1 MTHHN
6 GAFFWLSLSFLL
18 LFSSS
23 SLAQSFFQL
32 DEKDNQLHFSY
43 HWDDFDGNQN
53 AIEFSAHK
61 KDFLEPL
68 KRYRGFNR
76 ERSQRELS
84 RQLNRYIRQQNWR
97 GIQAKLT
104 PRQQSVQLVT
114 SRARN
119 QEQQTQLE
127 QYKRR
132 LREYYNE
139 RWIDYLDSNF
149 YESISLPPGERG
161 IIPDH
166 AAIASE
172 MENVIKPLIN
182 AIGEQLGDNTQRN
195 YINYVTSFLQQIPY
209 NELTN
214 KLDSR
219 GDGFTPPNQLIYYNQ
234 GDCDSKVTL
243 MTAIMRNIIN
253 NAKMAIIY
261 LPEHAVF
268 GINISKR
275 DSDTTIEHEG
285 IQYVLVDVTG
295 PAAMPAGTVGEDTEF
310 HIRTGQY
317 TVKPVN

>member
-104 PRQQSVQLVT
+104 PRQQSVELVT

-132 LREYYNE
+132 CASTTMSVGLTI
-139 RWIDYLDSNF
+139 WILISTKVSHCHL
-149 YESISLPPGERG
+149 ESEVSFQT
-161 IIPDH
+161 
-166 AAIASE
+166 
-172 MENVIKPLIN
+172 MPL
-182 AIGEQLGDNTQRN
+182 
-195 YINYVTSFLQQIPY
+195 
-209 NELTN
+209 
-214 KLDSR
+214 
-219 GDGFTPPNQLIYYNQ
+219 
-234 GDCDSKVTL
+234 
-243 MTAIMRNIIN
+243 
-253 NAKMAIIY
+253 
-261 LPEHAVF
+261 
-268 GINISKR
+268 
-275 DSDTTIEHEG
+275 
-285 IQYVLVDVTG
+285 
-295 PAAMPAGTVGEDTEF
+295 
-310 HIRTGQY
+310 
-317 TVKPVN
+317 